1 MMKSFTITLLR
12 GFCPKAYCLWATTL
26 LSKFLRHFK
35 NFFLVYFCVW
45 GTLLASAT
53 CRAPPIIHYL
63 SKGFLWCI
71 IDNLIMYHI
80 SKVHEPACCYLI
92 VSMFH
97 LVWRGMKTK
106 FFHYHYFILL
116 YDYFWILW
124 ISNLNAYFRL
134 ARRPAFSIMKGDL
147 WHNLSMMR
155 VRVAGLPH
163 VWHSNEDHQAVAPH

>member
-1 MMKSFTITLLR
+1 MPLITNFEVVISTSMWKASILCRSYRGISANSWHNNASSDSEQMMKSFTITLLR
-12 GFCPKAYCLWATTL
+12 GFCPKAYCLSATHL
-26 LSKFLRHFK
+26 LSEFLRHHFK

-106 FFHYHYFILL
+106 FFHYHYFLLL
-116 YDYFWILW
+116 YDYF
-124 ISNLNAYFRL
+124 
-134 ARRPAFSIMKGDL
+134 
-147 WHNLSMMR
+147 
-155 VRVAGLPH
+155 
-163 VWHSNEDHQAVAPH
+163 